1 MAYESEPLEEEKKE
15 EKPKKKAKA
24 KSATVMCRVL
34 QPAHITD
41 AFIGYYSQVAK
52 CHLQPGSTVG
62 ITREAFE
69 ELEEFLEE
77 LPEKE

>member
-1 MAYESEPLEEEKKE
+1 MPFESEPEEKEEKK
-15 EKPKKKAKA
+15 KPKKKA

-34 QPAHITD
+34 HPPHTTD
-41 AFIGYYSQVAK
+41 AFIGYFSQVAG
-52 CHLQPGSTVG
+52 CYLQPGSTVG